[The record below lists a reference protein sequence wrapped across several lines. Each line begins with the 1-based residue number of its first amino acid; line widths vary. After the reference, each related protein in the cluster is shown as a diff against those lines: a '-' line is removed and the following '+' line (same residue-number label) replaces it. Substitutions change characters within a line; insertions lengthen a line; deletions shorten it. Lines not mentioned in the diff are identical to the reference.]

1 MPAKVLITLGAFG
14 NTSATKH
21 IQDDFR
27 DLAKLTAYLGV
38 RIKMNGAILVSFVLT
53 LVQKIS

>member
-14 NTSATKH
+14 NTFATKH

-27 DLAKLTAYLGV
+27 DLAKWTAYLGV
-38 RIKMNGAILVSFVLT
+38 RIKMNDAILVSFVLT
-53 LVQKIS
+53 LVQNIS